1 MKQKQLSFYVTISDI
16 TIRLKQVSLRTI
28 SHVAAQLADLE
39 NVDDLQIMVTSVTQH
54 SDYQSEDED
63 VFMTIVK
70 KSLDYKA
77 ARKNEPL
84 PIDLAITTIR
94 EAFPKAYI
102 KRDSNAM
109 LALRFQFNSLRKY
122 RVFAGLLDEIVLHV
136 ETSSQPDIIRFD
148 SIDELIKH
156 VKLRELQT
164 SRIKENQLC
173 QHLL

>member
-28 SHVAAQLADLE
+28 SHVSNQLADLE
-39 NVDDLQIMVTSVTQH
+39 NADELRIVITPVTQH
-54 SDYQSEDED
+54 CDYQTEDEK
-63 VFMTIVK
+63 VFMNIVK
-70 KSLDYKA
+70 KSLDYRA
-77 ARKNEPL
+77 AHKNEPL

-109 LALRFQFNSLRKY
+109 LALRFQFDSLHKY

-148 SIDELIKH
+148 SIDELIEH

-164 SRIKENQLC
+164 SGIKEI
-173 QHLL
+173 